1 VFKGGRHAADS
12 KLKYDALG
20 YFEKPFE
27 ASLLLEAIGK
37 VVKPAKKT
45 SPPVD
50 VDIDIDVADFDVT
63 IAEEDEGSEASD
75 PMELTGKIKLKDTGG
90 LSATLSGQKLT
101 AAPRTHS
108 SAFLK
113 VAAKSPVPE
122 PAPSSG
128 DLHDHLPSLIG
139 AFYQAQKTG
148 ELSLTRGK
156 IRKVVY
162 FEHGQP
168 VFALSNV
175 AADRFGQFLVRVGKI
190 KDPQLAEAIGR
201 ARPQKR
207 RTGDVLLEMG
217 LLKET
222 EKLYYVGQQ
231 VKAIIYS
238 LFAWEDGHYQITF
251 QDKATAQAIKLDL
264 PPAMLILRGV
274 KKLYK
279 PERLRRIVGANDKLA
294 PSQDPTYQLSDLQLE
309 PWEAELLSSLDGKRT
324 VTDLVALVERPE
336 NAVLASLAALLAL
349 HFAQK

>member
-1 VFKGGRHAADS
+1 
-12 KLKYDALG
+12 
-20 YFEKPFE
+20 
-27 ASLLLEAIGK
+27 
-37 VVKPAKKT
+37 
-45 SPPVD
+45 
-50 VDIDIDVADFDVT
+50 
-63 IAEEDEGSEASD
+63 
-75 PMELTGKIKLKDTGG
+75 
-90 LSATLSGQKLT
+90 
-101 AAPRTHS
+101 
-108 SAFLK
+108 
-113 VAAKSPVPE
+113 
-122 PAPSSG
+122 
-128 DLHDHLPSLIG
+128 
-139 AFYQAQKTG
+139 
-148 ELSLTRGK
+148 
-156 IRKVVY
+156 
-162 FEHGQP
+162 
-168 VFALSNV
+168 
-175 AADRFGQFLVRVGKI
+175 VGKI

-222 EKLYYVGQQ
+222 EKLYYDGQQ